1 MHVPDP
7 DYIEEFG
14 RAPMEA
20 MAVGVPVILSPEFA
34 PTFGPAALYA
44 DPEAIWP
51 LVERLWRDRAFW
63 EGRVAAGRD
72 FVTTHCSYA
81 AFPARLARLEAA

>member
-1 MHVPDP
+1 VHYPDP

-20 MAVGVPVILSPEFA
+20 MAAGVPVILPPAFE

-44 DPEAIWP
+44 DPEAVWP
-51 LVERLWRDRAFW
+51 LVARLWEDRGFR
-63 EGRVAAGRD
+63 EGRIAAGRD
-72 FVTTHCSYA
+72 FVQANCGYGV
-81 AFPARLARLEAA
+81 FPGRLARLAAA